1 MLMNIFENI
10 ILSGIILLFPV
21 LCYLFYI
28 VANKNI
34 DEKRQKII
42 LIFILYTIIYLIYK
56 YYSNTLYSF
65 LLFTIP
71 LYIIYKKNYK
81 IILIITNIILLILS
95 YLYNPIYS
103 IILFIES
110 LSIYLVV
117 KDKLFFKY
125 LVLICIINVFYIFI
139 IDKNNIFNN
148 CLYLVIY
155 VLFFFIVHYTITSGE
170 DIINYHIEYK
180 KLKKEN
186 EIRKSLFKITHE
198 IKNPLAVCKAYV
210 DMFDYDDKECA
221 KKYIPIISGEI
232 DKMLILLQDF
242 LLVNKDNIKIDIMDV
257 NMMLEDSTKGIL
269 GIQNLKYNIE
279 CSEDEIFINGDYNRL
294 SQVVTNLIKNGY
306 EANATEVFIKS
317 YIKDSNAIID
327 IIDNGDGIS
336 DDNMKKM
343 YEPFYTTKRD
353 GTGLGVPLS
362 KEIIEAHNGTLNYY
376 KNNDKGT
383 IARIT
388 LPIQNN

>member
-1 MLMNIFENI
+1 MNIFENI

-42 LIFILYTIIYLIYK
+42 LIFILYTIIYFIYK
-56 YYSNTLYSF
+56 YYSNTLYCF
-65 LLFTIP
+65 LLFNIP
-71 LYIIYKKNYK
+71 LYIIYKKNYRF
-81 IILIITNIILLILS
+81 ILIITNIILLILS

-103 IILFIES
+103 IVLFIES

-125 LVLICIINVFYIFI
+125 LILIYIINTFYIFI
-139 IDKNNIFNN
+139 FDINNIFNN
-148 CLYLVIY
+148 CLYLIIY

-317 YIKDSNAIID
+317 YIKGSNAIID

-383 IARIT
+383 IARVT

>member
-1 MLMNIFENI
+1 MNIFENI
-10 ILSGIILLFPV
+10 ILSSIILLFPI

-34 DEKRQKII
+34 DEKSQKIT
-42 LIFILYTIIYLIYK
+42 LIFIILTIIYLIYK
-56 YYSNTLYSF
+56 YYSNTIYSF
-65 LLFTIP
+65 LIFTIP
-71 LYIIYKKNYK
+71 LYIVYKKNYNV
-81 IILIITNIILLILS
+81 LVLLINISLLFLCYIYS
-95 YLYNPIYS
+95 PIYFIFFLLES
-103 IILFIES
+103 IFIFFM
-110 LSIYLVV
+110 V
-117 KDKLFFKY
+117 KDKLFYKY
-125 LVLICIINVFYIFI
+125 IIIVVSVNLFYIFI
-139 IDKNNIFNN
+139 FDINKIMDDLI
-148 CLYLVIY
+148 YLIIYILCSVI
-155 VLFFFIVHYTITSGE
+155 VCYTVTSGE
-170 DIINYHIEYK
+170 EVINYHIEYK
-180 KLKKEN
+180 KLKKED

-210 DMFDYDDKECA
+210 DMFDYNDKECA

-242 LLVNKDNIKIDIMDV
+242 LLVNKDNIKLDIMDV

-279 CSEDEIFINGDYNRL
+279 CSDEEIFINGDYNRL
-294 SQVVTNLIKNGY
+294 SQVVINLIKNGY

-317 YIKDSNAIID
+317 YVDDSNVIID
-327 IIDNGDGIS
+327 IIDNGDGI
-336 DDNMKKM
+336 NEINKEKM

-376 KNNDKGT
+376 KNDVKGT

-388 LPIQNN
+388 LPIQNAQ

>member
-1 MLMNIFENI
+1 MNIFENI

-42 LIFILYTIIYLIYK
+42 LIFILYTIIYFIYK
-56 YYSNTLYSF
+56 YYSNTLYCF
-65 LLFTIP
+65 LLFNIP
-71 LYIIYKKNYK
+71 LYIIYKKNYRF
-81 IILIITNIILLILS
+81 ILIITNIILLILS

-103 IILFIES
+103 IVLFIES

-125 LVLICIINVFYIFI
+125 LILICIINTFYIFI
-139 IDKNNIFNN
+139 FDINNIFNN
-148 CLYLVIY
+148 CLYLIIY

-279 CSEDEIFINGDYNRL
+279 YSEDEIFINGDYNRL

-317 YIKDSNAIID
+317 YIKGSNAIID

-383 IARIT
+383 IARVT

>member
-1 MLMNIFENI
+1 MNIFENI

-42 LIFILYTIIYLIYK
+42 LIFILYTIIYFIYK
-56 YYSNTLYSF
+56 YYSNTLYCF
-65 LLFTIP
+65 LLFNIP
-71 LYIIYKKNYK
+71 LYIIYKKNYRF
-81 IILIITNIILLILS
+81 ILIITNIILLILS

-103 IILFIES
+103 IVLFIES

-125 LVLICIINVFYIFI
+125 LILICIINTFYIFI
-139 IDKNNIFNN
+139 FDINNIFNN
-148 CLYLVIY
+148 CLYLIIY

-317 YIKDSNAIID
+317 YIKGSNAIID

-383 IARIT
+383 IARVT

>member
-1 MLMNIFENI
+1 MNIFENI
-10 ILSGIILLFPV
+10 ILSSIILLFPV

-34 DEKRQKII
+34 DEKSQKIT
-42 LIFILYTIIYLIYK
+42 LIFIILTIIYLIYK

-65 LLFTIP
+65 LIFTIP
-71 LYIIYKKNYK
+71 LFIIYKKNYNILLLIVNC
-81 IILIITNIILLILS
+81 IILFLCYIYS
-95 YLYNPIYS
+95 PIYF
-103 IILFIES
+103 IFFFIES
-110 LSIYLVV
+110 LCIYVMSKNKEFKKYLIVVSIINIIYVFVFDINNVIDDSIYL
-117 KDKLFFKY
+117 
-125 LVLICIINVFYIFI
+125 IIYILCSI
-139 IDKNNIFNN
+139 IV
-148 CLYLVIY
+148 Y
-155 VLFFFIVHYTITSGE
+155 YTITSGE
-170 DIINYHIEYK
+170 DVINYHIEYK
-180 KLKKEN
+180 KLKREN

-210 DMFDYDDKECA
+210 DMFDYNDKECA

-242 LLVNKDNIKIDIMDV
+242 LLVNKDNIKLDIMDI

-279 CSEDEIFINGDYNRL
+279 CGDEEIFINGDYNRL
-294 SQVVTNLIKNGY
+294 SQVIINLIKNGY

-317 YIKDSNAIID
+317 YVDDSNVIID
-327 IIDNGDGIS
+327 IIDNGDGI
-336 DDNMKKM
+336 DEKNMKKM

-376 KNNDKGT
+376 RNEDKGT